1 MSIELE
7 NKQGLIAGDG
17 LLPVHLAKNAKEN
30 GFDAFTSSLFVSPY
44 QKHELL
50 KEIAEKCA
58 EKYGIE
64 FLYIDFRE
72 GFREGQ
78 KMARDL
84 ELYMQKYCG
93 CIYSEAERYKKM

>member
-1 MSIELE
+1 M
-7 NKQGLIAGDG
+7 NKIGILIVFD
-17 LLPVHLAKNAKEN
+17 AKTDIFAKMVKAKEN

-50 KEIAEKCA
+50 KHTAEKCA
-58 EKYGIE
+58 EKYGVE

-78 KMARDL
+78 KMAREL